1 MRNAYKRRPQDFKR
15 CILARVHSDR
25 KSLLEEEYKWLQLI
39 SDDDLGSKYYN
50 ISKKHFGHWSTQK
63 TVYKSTVEKMKESQ
77 AKTYAAM
84 TPEEK
89 KEKFGSHNIG
99 RKSKRKG
106 MTLEQEHGPEKAAEI
121 RAKIKAAR
129 ANQVFSEETLEK
141 MSGKTPWNKGKTDLL
156 SEETRQK
163 MAWSKGKK
171 LGVRSENVKKKIS
184 EKNKIN
190 TKRCWQDPEYREKM
204 SKAAKG
210 RKWYKC
216 HETGK
221 RIFYRPEHK

>member
-1 MRNAYKRRPQDFKR
+1 MERYGFVYLWRDGTRNRFYIGCHWGTENDGYICSSTIMRNAYKRRPQDFKR

-89 KEKFGSHNIG
+89 KEKFGKHNLG
-99 RKSKRKG
+99 KK
-106 MTLEQEHGPEKAAEI
+106 H
-121 RAKIKAAR
+121 
-129 ANQVFSEETLEK
+129 SEETIAK
-141 MSGKTPWNKGKTDLL
+141 KRKQIPWNKGIPHT
-156 SEETRQK
+156 EE
-163 MAWSKGKK
+163 AKK
-171 LGVRSENVKKKIS
+171 E
-184 EKNKIN
+184 
-190 TKRCWQDPEYREKM
+190 
-204 SKAAKG
+204 
-210 RKWYKC
+210 
-216 HETGK
+216 
-221 RIFYRPEHK
+221 